1 VIGDG
6 CWVMGDGCWVM
17 DVGCGNLEKT
27 KIWNNKK
34 INGKKA
40 IASF

>member
-1 VIGDG
+1 MMDDGLRVLGD
-6 CWVMGDGCWVM
+6 
-17 DVGCGNLEKT
+17 GCGNLEKT